1 MERVLKLP
9 SASSDHAVTPPP
21 AVQQQGVRARLWVPA
36 DMLFVRESAQAYAWL
51 WLLRADGALRV
62 WRLPRASLGE
72 DERLV
77 ELAWRADDDPV
88 NDTWRLPLAP
98 VVPVPRWSVSWGHPM
113 ARAAQAFAAALDG
126 AVLDTLGGLEQGGAY
141 FGCAENYSR
150 LAVLSP
156 TVRAHRLQALALF
169 PPLVA
174 PLLLLC
180 PERAE
185 VLDPPSADDP
195 PPGWHASPEVLDAID
210 RGRDL
215 VGALARYWGVT
226 RGVVRLPLMRQP
238 WRTLPIPRKWLW
250 LLDALP
256 AHARP
261 RTEADWQAW
270 ESHLRAVPVRWR
282 SRSDADWVARGL
294 GPDPAALWGALQQRW
309 PHLGLALR
317 DAWDF
322 LRAAHA
328 HAVQRGGVSV
338 LPDAGELGLAWM
350 ARWGLRRLL
359 AASQR
364 WHETPVVDR
373 FQPLPRPADETASLA
388 AVEPVI
394 GHWRSALGEAE
405 ELTTADALRAEGE
418 AMRHCAADYWS
429 DCAWEGMRFFRLQAT
444 NGERATASFELD
456 ADAEPPLYEWHDCR
470 GPRNAP
476 ACDTIQALA
485 QQLEEALNAEATM
498 AVRRRL
504 AQAVRAQRSQSRALV
519 PQPTPDP
526 IRPLDRQ
533 SEQELQGALA
543 FWSAHAPAGPGLGRR
558 LRTAVA
564 GLLYRP
570 GRYCLARLGV
580 GDAVRLVREPDN
592 PHDPLAVRIDWGD
605 VTLGY
610 IPRRVNRD
618 VAAALDA
625 GVPLRAWVDDVDPS
639 LPAHEHVAIVV
650 AWPEST
656 AREGASSRVTVHA
669 PAGRTAPSPVVPNS
683 P

>member
-1 MERVLKLP
+1 
-9 SASSDHAVTPPP
+9 
-21 AVQQQGVRARLWVPA
+21 
-36 DMLFVRESAQAYAWL
+36 MLFLRESAQAYVWL
-51 WLLRADGALRV
+51 WLLRTDGALRV
-62 WRLPRASLGE
+62 WRLPRETQGD
-72 DERLV
+72 DELLV
-77 ELAWRADDDPV
+77 ELAWRADDDPAH
-88 NDTWRLPLAP
+88 DAWRLPLAP

-113 ARAAQAFAAALDG
+113 ARAAQAFAAMLDD
-126 AVLDTLGGLEQGGAY
+126 AVLNTLGGLEQRGAY
-141 FGCAENYSR
+141 FGCAENYCR

-156 TVRAHRLQALALF
+156 MVRAHRLQALTLF

-174 PLLLLC
+174 PLLLRC
-180 PERAE
+180 PERPE

-195 PPGWHASPEVLDAID
+195 PPSWHASPEVLDAID

-226 RGVVRLPLMRQP
+226 RSLVRLPLMREP

-250 LLDALP
+250 LLDALSP
-256 AHARP
+256 HTRP

-270 ESHLRAVPVRWR
+270 EGHLRALPVRWR
-282 SRSDADWVARGL
+282 SRGDANWVARGL
-294 GPDPAALWGALQQRW
+294 GPDPAALWTALRQRW
-309 PHLGLALR
+309 PHLDLALR
-317 DAWDF
+317 DVWDF

-364 WHETPVVDR
+364 WHDAPVVDR
-373 FQPLPRPADETASLA
+373 FEPLPRPTDETAWPA
-388 AVEPVI
+388 AVEPVT
-394 GHWRSALGEAE
+394 GHFRSADGEAE
-405 ELTTADALRAEGE
+405 ELVTADALRAEGE
-418 AMRHCAADYWS
+418 AMRHCAADYWP
-429 DCAWEGMRFFRLQAT
+429 DCVEEGMRFFHLQT
-444 NGERATASFELD
+444 MNGEQATASFELD
-456 ADAEPPLYEWHDCR
+456 VDTEPPLYEWHDCR
-470 GPRNAP
+470 GPCNASP
-476 ACDTIQALA
+476 SDALRA
-485 QQLEEALNAEATM
+485 LGQQVEDALNAEATL

-504 AQAVRAQRSQSRALV
+504 AQAVRGWRSERCKHFPPPSPETSR
-519 PQPTPDP
+519 
-526 IRPLDRQ
+526 RLDRQ
-533 SEQELQGALA
+533 SERELQGALA
-543 FWSAHAPAGPGLGRR
+543 FWSAHTLADRGAGRR

-580 GDAVRLVREPDN
+580 GDTVRLVREPDN

-625 GVPLRAWVDDVDPS
+625 GVPLRAWVDDVDPA
-639 LPAHEHVAIVV
+639 LPAHEQVAIVV

-656 AREGASSRVTVHA
+656 AGGRV
-669 PAGRTAPSPVVPNS
+669 GRLD
-683 P
+683 